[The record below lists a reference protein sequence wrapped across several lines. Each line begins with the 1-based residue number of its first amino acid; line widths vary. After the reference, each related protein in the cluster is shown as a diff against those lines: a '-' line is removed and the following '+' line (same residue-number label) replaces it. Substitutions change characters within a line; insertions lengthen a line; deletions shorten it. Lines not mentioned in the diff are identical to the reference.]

1 MIHVTEID
9 TFTKIKLFSKLKIIN
24 NIRFGLSKPLHHHHR
39 SKITRSNSLRPMQ
52 FILPAS
58 VTLLT
63 TGSHTPLQ
71 LTSFADYI
79 HTHTH
84 TRPLHIPRFTFRS
97 LATRRT
103 WSPRWHFPPRSR
115 PCKIESAF
123 PSRTIYLANDTR
135 IPSFSNPFP
144 PIDLASSKF
153 REIASSAINKIL
165 YNVEIS
171 LK

>member
-1 MIHVTEID
+1 MSIVSLSAISIKLSCRPAILEHWVQNNIVTMIYNIMIHVTEID

-71 LTSFADYI
+71 LTSFADYT

-84 TRPLHIPRFTFRS
+84 THTTASYSSIYVSFVSDSKNLIPTMTFS
-97 LATRRT
+97 T
-103 WSPRWHFPPRSR
+103 P
-115 PCKIESAF
+115 ESAM
-123 PSRTIYLANDTR
+123 
-135 IPSFSNPFP
+135 
-144 PIDLASSKF
+144 
-153 REIASSAINKIL
+153 
-165 YNVEIS
+165 
-171 LK
+171 

>member
-1 MIHVTEID
+1 MIYNIMIYVTEID

-71 LTSFADYI
+71 LTSFADYT

-84 TRPLHIPRFTFRS
+84 THDRFIF
-97 LATRRT
+97 L
-103 WSPRWHFPPRSR
+103 
-115 PCKIESAF
+115 
-123 PSRTIYLANDTR
+123 
-135 IPSFSNPFP
+135 
-144 PIDLASSKF
+144 DLRF
-153 REIASSAINKIL
+153 VR
-165 YNVEIS
+165 
-171 LK
+171 

>member
-1 MIHVTEID
+1 MSIVSLSAIFIKLSCRPAILEHWIQNNIVTMIYNIMIHVTEID

-71 LTSFADYI
+71 LTSFADYT

-115 PCKIESAF
+115 PCKIESAGI
-123 PSRTIYLANDTR
+123 RV
-135 IPSFSNPFP
+135 SFAHHLP
-144 PIDLASSKF
+144 
-153 REIASSAINKIL
+153 R
-165 YNVEIS
+165 
-171 LK
+171 